1 MDILKVAILEM
12 SRIRADKSFCP
23 SEVVR
28 AMYPESWRHFLTDVR
43 EKAWEMYLEGEI
55 NLSQKGKSL
64 DKHQK
69 PRGPL
74 RISKPISEGG
84 C

>member
-1 MDILKVAILEM
+1 MDILKEAILEM
-12 SRIRADKSFCP
+12 SRLRAEKSFCP

-28 AMYPESWRHFLTDVR
+28 VMYPESWRHFLTEVR
-43 EKAWEMYLEGEI
+43 EKAWEMYLDGEI
-55 NLSQKGKSL
+55 HLSQNGKSL
-64 DKHQK
+64 NKEEK
-69 PRGPL
+69 PIGPI